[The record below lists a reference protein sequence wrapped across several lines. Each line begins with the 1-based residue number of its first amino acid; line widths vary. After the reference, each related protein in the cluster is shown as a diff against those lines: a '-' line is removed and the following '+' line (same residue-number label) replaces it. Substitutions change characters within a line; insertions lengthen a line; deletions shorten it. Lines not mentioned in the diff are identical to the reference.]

1 MTDEAW
7 TKEEVMELRFL
18 FETGRSHGQIAK
30 RLGKSRAAVSGKIA
44 RFRFVRKALDRE
56 MSNPIQRKQPSLP
69 RLKFLE
75 RPDP

>member
-7 TKEEVMELRFL
+7 TKEEVMELRFM

-44 RFRFVRKALDRE
+44 RLRAIRAALDKDVSRLALRLE
-56 MSNPIQRKQPSLP
+56 PSLP
-69 RLKFLE
+69 KLKFLE